1 MTWLGG
7 GEAYEMAWRG
17 QGWSQDFE
25 REGAEI
31 SY

>member
-1 MTWLGG
+1 MMHLQVLGMCM
-7 GEAYEMAWRG
+7 YVQT

-31 SY
+31 SH